1 MRIMKKENYNYI
13 ISNIILSKN
22 TFSYNEILDEI
33 KYRFNNDEY
42 AIDVLNKALIR
53 LREDMFITILGN
65 SYTVLNC
72 SI

>member
-33 KYRFNNDEY
+33 KYKFNNDEY

-53 LREDMFITILGN
+53 LKEDMFIKI
-65 SYTVLNC
+65 VVK
-72 SI
+72 

>member
-1 MRIMKKENYNYI
+1 MKENYNYM

-33 KYRFNNDEY
+33 KCKFNNDEY

-65 SYTVLNC
+65 TYTVLNY

>member
-33 KYRFNNDEY
+33 KYKFNNDEY

>member
-1 MRIMKKENYNYI
+1 MKENYNYI

-33 KYRFNNDEY
+33 KCKFNNDEY

-53 LREDMFITILGN
+53 LR
-65 SYTVLNC
+65 
-72 SI
+72 